1 MTASAA
7 DAGDVLEDGAELA
20 QGPPRSVARAA
31 AGMGLATAVSRVV
44 GALRVLVIAS
54 VLGAT
59 VLGNVFQ
66 SSNALSTVLFELLAA
81 GALSAVLVPSFVEL
95 LDRGDQRA
103 AEHLAGGVLGRA
115 LLGLGVVSLVGVLAA
130 PALAALLTT
139 FVEDPAVAEDAQ
151 ELSTFLLRFFVPQL
165 VLYAVGAV
173 ATAVLHA
180 RRVFAV
186 PAAAPIGNTVVIVA
200 CLLAF
205 RAAAGA
211 DPGLDLPLGQRLLLA
226 AAGTLGVAAFV
237 AIPAV
242 ALRASGFRLRPR
254 LARGDAAV
262 RRAMALSGWGAL
274 QHAGAA
280 LLLLAAIV
288 AGGKVE
294 GGVIAY
300 QVAFFVFLGP
310 YAIVAQPLHTAILP
324 RLSGEAA
331 RGDHEAMA
339 QSVRWGLGAMA
350 VWLLPVTAA
359 LVGLA
364 APAVRLISF
373 GAASE
378 GDGLDLMAAGV
389 ATFGVGLLAYG
400 AFLLLTR
407 AWYALGDTRTPAV
420 AALVSAALGSVAM
433 LVAAEMTTG
442 TALLAALG
450 LAHSAAFTLGA
461 LHLGIALRRRLGA
474 SLVPARMGRSLL
486 VAAAVGTLAWAA
498 VSAWDPDGRV
508 ATAAALLAVGAIGAL
523 CYVAAVR
530 RLGALP
536 PPLPAA

>member
-1 MTASAA
+1 VSVAA
-7 DAGDVLEDGAELA
+7 DEGELLDDGGALPS
-20 QGPPRSVARAA
+20 GPPRTVGRAA
-31 AGMGLATAVSRVV
+31 AGMGLATAASRVL
-44 GALRVLVIAS
+44 GAVRVLVVAS

-95 LDRGDQRA
+95 LDRGDQEA
-103 AEHLAGGVLGRA
+103 AERLAGGVLGRA
-115 LLGLGVVSLVGVLAA
+115 LLGLGVVSLVGVLLA
-130 PALAALLTT
+130 PLLAALLTT
-139 FVEDPAVAEDAQ
+139 FVPDPAVAEEAR
-151 ELSTFLLRFFVPQL
+151 ELSTFLLWFFIPQL
-165 VLYAVGAV
+165 VLYGLGAV

-180 RRVFAV
+180 RRTFAL
-186 PAAAPIGNTVVIVA
+186 PAAAPIGNTVVIIG

-205 RAAAGA
+205 RAAAGP
-211 DPGLDLPLGQRLLLA
+211 DPGLSLALEEKLLLA
-226 AAGTLGVAAFV
+226 MAGTLGVAAFV
-237 AIPAV
+237 AVPAV
-242 ALRASGFRLRPR
+242 ALRTSGFRLRPR
-254 LARGDAAV
+254 LARGDATV
-262 RRAMALSGWGAL
+262 RRALAMSGWGAL

-288 AGGKVE
+288 AGGKVD
-294 GGVIAY
+294 GGVVAY

-339 QSVRWGLGAMA
+339 QSLRWGLGAMA

-364 APAVRLISF
+364 APAVQLIAF
-373 GAASE
+373 GAATE
-378 GDGLDLMAAGV
+378 GAAEDLMAAGV
-389 ATFGVGLLAYG
+389 AAFGAGLLAYG

-433 LVAAEMTTG
+433 LVAAQVTTG

-450 LAHSAAFTLGA
+450 LAHSAAFTIGAISLGV
-461 LHLGIALRRRLGA
+461 ALRRRLGA
-474 SLVPARMGRSLL
+474 SLVPAGVGRAVVL
-486 VAAAVGTLAWAA
+486 AAVVGVAAWAA
-498 VSAWDPDGRV
+498 VSAVDPEGRL
-508 ATAAALLAVGAIGAL
+508 ATAAVLVVVGGVGALVYAG
-523 CYVAAVR
+523 AVR
-530 RLGALP
+530 RVGALP

>member
-1 MTASAA
+1 MSVT
-7 DAGDVLEDGAELA
+7 DEGELLEDGAEIV

-81 GALSAVLVPSFVEL
+81 GALSAVLVPGFVEL
-95 LDRGDQRA
+95 LDGGDRQA
-103 AEHLAGGVLGRA
+103 AEQLAGGILGRA
-115 LLGLGVVSLVGVLAA
+115 LVGLGLVSVVGVVVAPLLAA
-130 PALAALLTT
+130 VLTA
-139 FVEDPAVAEDAQ
+139 FVEDPAVADDARA
-151 ELSTFLLRFFVPQL
+151 LSTFLLRFFVPQL

-180 RRVFAV
+180 QRRFAI
-186 PAAAPIGNTVVIVA
+186 PAMAPIGNTVVIVA

-211 DPGLDLPLGQRLLLA
+211 DAGLSLTLGERLILA
-226 AAGTLGVAAFV
+226 TAGTLGVAAFV

-242 ALRASGFRLRPR
+242 AVRASGFHLRPR

-262 RRAMALSGWGAL
+262 RRALALSGWGAL

-288 AGGKVE
+288 AGGKVD
-294 GGVIAY
+294 GGVVAY

-339 QSVRWGLGAMA
+339 RSLRWGLGAMV

-359 LVGLA
+359 LIGLA
-364 APAVRLISF
+364 VPGVRLIAF
-373 GAASE
+373 GAATE
-378 GDGLDLMAAGV
+378 GAGEDLMAAGV
-389 ATFGVGLLAYG
+389 ASFGAGLLAYG

-420 AALVSAALGSVAM
+420 AALVSAALGSVTM
-433 LVAAEMTTG
+433 LVAAQVTTG
-442 TALLAALG
+442 TALLAWLG
-450 LAHSAAFTLGA
+450 LAHSAAFTIGA
-461 LHLGIALRRRLGA
+461 FHLGIALRRRLGA
-474 SLVPARMGRSLL
+474 PLVPDRVARALVPAVSLGL
-486 VAAAVGTLAWAA
+486 AAWAL
-498 VSAWDPDGRV
+498 VSAWDPQGRL
-508 ATAAALLAVGAIGAL
+508 ATAAALLLVGGLGAAAYIG
-523 CYVAAVR
+523 AVR

-536 PPLPAA
+536 PPLPTA

>member
-1 MTASAA
+1 VTAVVEQ
-7 DAGDVLEDGAELA
+7 AGAGA
-20 QGPPRSVARAA
+20 PRSVARSA
-31 AGMGLATAVSRVV
+31 AGMGVATAVSRVL
-44 GALRVLVIAS
+44 GAVRILVIAS

-95 LDRGDQRA
+95 LDRGDQRG
-103 AEHLAGGVLGRA
+103 AERLAGGILGLA
-115 LLGLGVVSLVGVLAA
+115 LLALGAVSLVGVLLA
-130 PALAALLTT
+130 PLLAAVLTA
-139 FVEDPAVAEDAQ
+139 FVEDPAVADQAQ
-151 ELSTFLLRFFVPQL
+151 DLSTFLLRFFVPQL
-165 VLYAVGAV
+165 VLYAIGAV

-186 PAAAPIGNTVVIVA
+186 PALAPIGNTVVIIA

-205 RAAAGA
+205 RAVAGS
-211 DPGLDLPLGQRLLLA
+211 DPGLDLSLGERLLLA

-237 AIPAV
+237 GAPAV
-242 ALRASGFRLRPR
+242 ALWRSGFRLRPR

-262 RRAMALSGWGAL
+262 RRALAMSGWGAL

-280 LLLLAAIV
+280 VLLLAAIV

-294 GGVIAY
+294 GGVVAY
-300 QVAFFVFLGP
+300 QVAFFVFLAP

-331 RGDHEAMA
+331 RADHGAMA
-339 QSVRWGLGAMA
+339 SSLRWGLGSMA

-364 APAVRLISF
+364 APAVRLITF
-373 GAASE
+373 GAATE
-378 GDGLDLMAAGV
+378 GAGEDLMAAGV
-389 ATFGVGLLAYG
+389 AAFGAGLLAYG
-400 AFLLLTR
+400 AFLLLSR
-407 AWYALGDTRTPAV
+407 AWYALGDTRTPAL
-420 AALVSAALGSVAM
+420 AAVVSAALGSVAM
-433 LVAAEMTTG
+433 LVAAQVTTG
-442 TALLAALG
+442 TGLLAALG
-450 LAHSAAFTLGA
+450 LAHSAAFTLGGVY
-461 LHLGIALRRRLGA
+461 LGVALRRRLGHP
-474 SLVPARMGRSLL
+474 LVPAGVGRAA
-486 VAAAVGTLAWAA
+486 VAAGAVGVAAWAA
-498 VSAWDPDGRV
+498 VSAWDPSGRP
-508 ATAAALLAVGAIGAL
+508 ATAVALVLVGGAGALLYAG
-523 CYVAAVR
+523 AVR